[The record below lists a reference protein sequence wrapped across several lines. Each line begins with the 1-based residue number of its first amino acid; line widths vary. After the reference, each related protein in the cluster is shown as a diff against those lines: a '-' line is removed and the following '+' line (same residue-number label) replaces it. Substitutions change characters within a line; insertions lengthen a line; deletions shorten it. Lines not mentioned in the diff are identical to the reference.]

1 MVRRCQATANNV
13 IVKFFFNKIISLPS
27 NYLRSGQTPVKRIL
41 ICVNQLNQQHQR
53 SIIYI
58 CSMQH
63 AKDDLQV
70 RWLKLRIKLKERF
83 GIKPD
88 MDGILF
94 LIGIQELGSGKQDFN
109 KEEKQDLMHI
119 AVCTVLSLSGY
130 YVAEGNDEEGWP
142 HFKQLKPLP
151 GFIMIE
157 QENFL
162 KDHILLYFQ
171 NQNFID

>member
-1 MVRRCQATANNV
+1 M
-13 IVKFFFNKIISLPS
+13 
-27 NYLRSGQTPVKRIL
+27 
-41 ICVNQLNQQHQR
+41 QQ
-53 SIIYI
+53 
-58 CSMQH
+58 

-70 RWLKLRIKLKERF
+70 RWLKLRIKIKEQF

-94 LIGIQELGSGKQDFN
+94 LVGIQELGTGKQDFS

-119 AVCTVLSLSGY
+119 AVCTVLSQSGY
-130 YVAEGNDEEGWP
+130 YAMEGHDEQGWP

-151 GFIMIE
+151 EFNMWE

-171 NQNFID
+171 NQDFID

>member
-1 MVRRCQATANNV
+1 MLNYFLFYT
-13 IVKFFFNKIISLPS
+13 IIFYFL
-27 NYLRSGQTPVKRIL
+27 LQFTPCLVPPL
-41 ICVNQLNQQHQR
+41 GGGGGFY
-53 SIIYI
+53 YI
-58 CSMQH
+58 CTMQH
-63 AKDDLQV
+63 VKDDLQV

-94 LIGIQELGSGKQDFN
+94 LVGIQELGSGKQDFT
-109 KEEKQDLMHI
+109 KEQKQDLMHI
-119 AVCTVLSLSGY
+119 AVCTVLSASGY
-130 YVAEGNDEEGWP
+130 YAVSGHDEDNWP
-142 HFKQLKPLP
+142 HFEQLKPLP

-171 NQNFID
+171 KQKFID

>member
-1 MVRRCQATANNV
+1 
-13 IVKFFFNKIISLPS
+13 
-27 NYLRSGQTPVKRIL
+27 
-41 ICVNQLNQQHQR
+41 
-53 SIIYI
+53 
-58 CSMQH
+58 MQH
-63 AKDDLQV
+63 VKDDLQV

-94 LIGIQELGSGKQDFN
+94 LIGIQELGSGKQDFS

-130 YVAEGNDEEGWP
+130 YVLEGNDEEGWP

-151 GFIMIE
+151 GFILIE

>member
-1 MVRRCQATANNV
+1 
-13 IVKFFFNKIISLPS
+13 
-27 NYLRSGQTPVKRIL
+27 
-41 ICVNQLNQQHQR
+41 
-53 SIIYI
+53 
-58 CSMQH
+58 MQNLT
-63 AKDDLQV
+63 DDLQV

-94 LIGIQELGSGKQDFN
+94 LIGIQELGSGRQDFS

-119 AVCTVLSLSGY
+119 AVCTVLSPSGF
-130 YVAEGNDEEGWP
+130 YVLEGHDEEGWP
-142 HFKQLKPLP
+142 HFKQLKALP
-151 GFIMIE
+151 DIFLAE

-162 KDHILLYFQ
+162 KDHVLLYFQ

>member
-1 MVRRCQATANNV
+1 
-13 IVKFFFNKIISLPS
+13 
-27 NYLRSGQTPVKRIL
+27 
-41 ICVNQLNQQHQR
+41 
-53 SIIYI
+53 
-58 CSMQH
+58 MQH
-63 AKDDLQV
+63 VQDDLQV

-88 MDGILF
+88 MDGVLL
-94 LIGIQELGSGKQDFN
+94 LIGVQELGAGPQKFS

-119 AVCTVLSLSGY
+119 AVCSILSPSGY
-130 YVAEGNDEEGWP
+130 YIMEGLDEQGWP

-151 GFIMIE
+151 GFVMIE

-171 NQNFID
+171 NQKFID

>member
-1 MVRRCQATANNV
+1 MKTDL
-13 IVKFFFNKIISLPS
+13 IS
-27 NYLRSGQTPVKRIL
+27 
-41 ICVNQLNQQHQR
+41 VNLQNPLHQR

-63 AKDDLQV
+63 VQDDLQV

-88 MDGILF
+88 MDGVLF
-94 LIGIQELGSGKQDFN
+94 LIGIQELGSGKQEFS

-130 YVAEGNDEEGWP
+130 YVNEGNDDEGWP

-151 GFIMIE
+151 GFILIE

-162 KDHILLYFQ
+162 KDHVLLYFK